1 MSDSTDKR
9 YSDEDASEEAPA
21 AEAASEEVPQSPG
34 EASFGEGEA
43 LPEDPEALKGR
54 VRELESK
61 VSELEE
67 TASSYWDQ
75 ALRAKAEGENARRRA
90 EKDVEQARKYALEGF
105 LKELLPVK
113 DSLEM
118 ALQVEVSGGESAE
131 KLHKGVEMTMGMLDE
146 VLQKQGVEE
155 INPLEE
161 VFDPNY
167 HQAMTT
173 VETEGEPNRVVS
185 VMQKGFLLNGRL
197 VRPALV
203 EVSVRPGEGGGNGSG
218 TGDGPNEDE
227 S

>member
-9 YSDEDASEEAPA
+9 YADENAPEEAPA
-21 AEAASEEVPQSPG
+21 AEAASEEAPQGAG
-34 EASFGEGEA
+34 EASPDEGEA
-43 LPEDPEALKGR
+43 LPEDPEALKER

-67 TASSYWDQ
+67 TVSSYWDQ

-155 INPLEE
+155 VNPLEE
-161 VFDPNY
+161 AFDPNY

-203 EVSVRPGEGGGNGSG
+203 EVSVRPGEGGGHGSG
-218 TGDGPNEDE
+218 AEAGPSEDE